1 MRRRVRDLGHQP
13 IADRDRQRL
22 FWLLATV
29 VVATAVLLLASRP
42 TRPAAGG
49 VARQQTIQ
57 TTTASARE
65 TAPVPPA
72 VTRRTAGPAPTAS
85 ATPLQAA
92 RTFLRG
98 YVALLYGQAR
108 RPQLANATPQLRH
121 ALLDQA
127 LVVPPAQRQLH
138 PTVLSLTATRAGRGW
153 RVRAAVAD
161 GGVAHYPI
169 VLNLTHAAGGGWLV
183 SGVS

>member
-1 MRRRVRDLGHQP
+1 VRRCVRDLGRQP

-22 FWLLATV
+22 FWLLAPA
-29 VVATAVLLLASRP
+29 VVAIALLLLATRP
-42 TRPAAGG
+42 TRPAG

-57 TTTASARE
+57 TTTSARA
-65 TAPVPPA
+65 TAPTQPT
-72 VTRRTAGPAPTAS
+72 VTRPTAGPAPAAS

-92 RTFLRG
+92 RAFLQG

-108 RPQLANATPQLRH
+108 RPQLADATPQLSH

-127 LVVPPAQRQLH
+127 LVVPPAQRRLH
-138 PTVLSLTATRAGRGW
+138 PLVLSRTASRAGSGW
-153 RVRAAVAD
+153 RVQAAVAD

-169 VLNLTHAAGGGWLV
+169 ALDLTHAAGGGWLV